1 MSRSVCLCA
10 FVSLTFPL
18 VKTLD
23 VIQCTENVLG
33 KLQKHFDATLAFN
46 GTKDTAMSLI
56 SVKLVHT

>member
-1 MSRSVCLCA
+1 MCA